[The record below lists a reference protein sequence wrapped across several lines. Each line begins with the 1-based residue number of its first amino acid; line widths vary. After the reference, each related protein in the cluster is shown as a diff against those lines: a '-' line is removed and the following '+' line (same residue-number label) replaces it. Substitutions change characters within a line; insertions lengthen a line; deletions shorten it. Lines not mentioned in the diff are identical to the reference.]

1 MKTLFIALKVLVN
14 FLLFA
19 FYSLVFI
26 IASNFIFWLV
36 LNILWRDVPSGEDP
50 IHMKMAL
57 LIIFLSLLIT
67 LLYRNFFY
75 LNVFNI
81 LNRNYSNIKS
91 NDYWKD
97 KVKNIE
103 DKDLEIYINKEIK

>member
-36 LNILWRDVPSGEDP
+36 LDILWRDIPSSEDP

-57 LIIFLSLLIT
+57 LTIFLSLLIT
-67 LLYRNFFY
+67 LLYRKFFY
-75 LNVFNI
+75 LDISNKLNNNFLNKKSDNI
-81 LNRNYSNIKS
+81 L
-91 NDYWKD
+91 
-97 KVKNIE
+97 KNE
-103 DKDLEIYINKEIK
+103 PENENLEIYINKEIK